1 MEHIMSSEMKEWVWK
16 EFNDKK
22 YRIFLLPCIYDN
34 PRGLAW
40 KISAK
45 LNKIMGK
52 AGPQRE
58 V

>member
-1 MEHIMSSEMKEWVWK
+1 MSSEMKEWVWR